1 MKHIETLARRGAL
14 ALLPMLALVF
24 GLERSAR
31 ADPPQMKEESAVPRL
46 GVESKDGSMALALG
60 GFLQARYG
68 FAAKEGEHI
77 EPELVLPRA
86 RFYAFGRIAGERVRY
101 ASAWATLSARRRWS
115 CSTCTPR

>member
-1 MKHIETLARRGAL
+1 
-14 ALLPMLALVF
+14 
-24 GLERSAR
+24 
-31 ADPPQMKEESAVPRL
+31 MKEESAVPRL